1 MSDSIAD
8 MNQALENEE
17 DSDQLRDE
25 LNACQHFFTDTD
37 MRSGR
42 HKVINFQLSK
52 LELNLFNEKLNEAV
66 QKLDCAKTKIALAFV
81 LRIIETSDYSS
92 FYAHENNTLFG
103 KSILLCTKAD
113 LTTIQNRVNKQD
125 IIEVCTQERQNT
137 ECRFKLI
144 TNMTI
149 FAALLRRDVQ
159 IL

>member
-1 MSDSIAD
+1 M
-8 MNQALENEE
+8 
-17 DSDQLRDE
+17 LR
-25 LNACQHFFTDTD
+25 L
-37 MRSGR
+37 
-42 HKVINFQLSK
+42 
-52 LELNLFNEKLNEAV
+52 
-66 QKLDCAKTKIALAFV
+66 
-81 LRIIETSDYSS
+81 IETSDYSS

-159 IL
+159 ILWFLNHFWRITMLIVWFRIKTQNNHTMTLCVCFEGLQLIYLEQQILKHPFPRSSMIFGKDRVVIRNNFREFWWIIYQ